1 MTYNERIDICRKLLS
16 DMRDMMPDDEGRDEL
31 SRVLAGL
38 SEYVDGKEFLDST
51 DEEKVIDSWSIL
63 LNTIENCH
71 EYVSDITDRL
81 FPHPPKYVTKD
92 EAYGR
97 LLEEYTKALEEG
109 DDTVASMSINEWMDA
124 NRYVIVDDGD
134 ARLESSSGGD
144 DSGSVNSRTPF

>member
-16 DMRDMMPDDEGRDEL
+16 DVRDVISDDEGKEEL

-38 SEYVDGKEFLDST
+38 SEYVDGQEFLDST

-63 LNTIENCH
+63 LSTIENCH
-71 EYVSDITDRL
+71 EYVGDITDRL

-92 EAYGR
+92 EAYER

-144 DSGSVNSRTPF
+144 DGGSVNSRTPF

>member
-16 DMRDMMPDDEGRDEL
+16 DVRDVISDDEGKEEL

-38 SEYVDGKEFLDST
+38 SEYVDGQEFLDST
-51 DEEKVIDSWSIL
+51 DEEKAIDSWSIL
-63 LNTIENCH
+63 LSTIENCH
-71 EYVSDITDRL
+71 EYVGDITDRL

-109 DDTVASMSINEWMDA
+109 DETVASMNINEWMDA
-124 NRYVIVDDGD
+124 NGYVIVDNGD
-134 ARLESSSGGD
+134 ERLESSSGGD
-144 DSGSVNSRTPF
+144 DEYVNSRTRF

>member
-38 SEYVDGKEFLDST
+38 SEYVNGQEFLDST

-63 LNTIENCH
+63 LSTIENCH
-71 EYVSDITDRL
+71 EYVGDITDRL
-81 FPHPPKYVTKD
+81 FPNPPKYVTKD

-144 DSGSVNSRTPF
+144 DGESVNSRTPF